1 MSIEEKLTPLI
12 ANPTSWDLFTQEEPQ
27 KRLPLAEQKC
37 NNCYR
42 GDRCYKGC
50 SNNHIDEEML
60 EKSFMKAVGL
70 LQEHES
76 DVVDKWNRLK
86 KETIFYTGT
95 MPRRCISYW
104 S

>member
-1 MSIEEKLTPLI
+1 
-12 ANPTSWDLFTQEEPQ
+12 
-27 KRLPLAEQKC
+27 
-37 NNCYR
+37 
-42 GDRCYKGC
+42 
-50 SNNHIDEEML
+50 
-60 EKSFMKAVGL
+60 MKAVGL

-76 DVVDKWNRLK
+76 DVVDKWDRLK